1 MEEIIYLE
9 YCPNPGY
16 LSLDLQ
22 ELIIFC
28 KNALHE
34 TATLERSDLPESN
47 TKKQCTTGVEG
58 EAMTTRRKSSRA
70 KFNQNSSSS
79 VSENVTKVSMENKI
93 GNELFSSI

>member
-1 MEEIIYLE
+1 MEEIFNLE
-9 YCPNPGY
+9 YCPNPGS
-16 LSLDLQ
+16 LSFHLQ
-22 ELIIFC
+22 ELLIFC

-58 EAMTTRRKSSRA
+58 EAMTTRRKSSRT

-79 VSENVTKVSMENKI
+79 VSKDIMKVSMENKI
-93 GNELFSSI
+93 GRKYSHL